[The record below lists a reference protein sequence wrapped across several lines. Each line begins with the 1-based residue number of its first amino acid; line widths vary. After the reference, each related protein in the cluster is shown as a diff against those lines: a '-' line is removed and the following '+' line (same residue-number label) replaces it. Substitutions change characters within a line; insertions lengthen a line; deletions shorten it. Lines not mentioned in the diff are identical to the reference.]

1 MRYIINNSTNPYFN
15 IALEEYCLMNVDVGE
30 DYFILWQNE
39 PSIIIGRNQ
48 NPLEEI
54 NMGFVE
60 ENQIKVVRR
69 ISGGGAVYHDLG
81 NLNFTFITE
90 VKGGEKSD
98 FRVIAEPIIRILRQL
113 GVDAMIMGRNDII
126 AQDKKISGNAQRLY
140 KKRLMQHGT
149 LLFDLD
155 IDALANALTVSMDK
169 IESKGIKS
177 IRSRVGNIRELLNKD
192 MTVDEFKSILHEKL
206 SDGLQSEEIVLTSD
220 DLKKI
225 EEAAK
230 SKFMS
235 WEWTYGETP
244 QFNYRS
250 DKCFPTGKIGV
261 LLQIKNGLI
270 KSCTFYGDYLAPTD
284 TKPVADHLIDLPYE
298 ETRIE
303 QALAEQDLEL
313 YFGSI
318 TQKELLEVFFHHD

>member
-90 VKGGEKSD
+90 LKSGEKPD

-250 DKCFPTGKIGV
+250 DKRFPAGKIGV

-270 KSCTFYGDYLAPTD
+270 NSCSFYGDYLALTD
-284 TKPVADHLIDLPYE
+284 TKAVADHLIGLPYE
-298 ETRIE
+298 ETRIG
-303 QALAEQDLEL
+303 QALAEEDLEL

-318 TQKELLEVFFHHD
+318 TPTELLEVFFDHY